1 MSSRMN
7 DRETWHR
14 LLLTLPD
21 GRFFDIMRNY
31 LGKIKTPFHK
41 PELISRLT
49 SFFLR
54 EETQQRVLD
63 SLSTSDIRVLTAVD
77 FLGAPE
83 PRQLFTLLAET
94 EDTFSLHHR
103 LLNLEY
109 RLLILTDTAGPVPV
123 LRCNPLLEKR
133 LKREAVDL
141 ACLFSSVPLDRGETG
156 VSGETPPWLQET
168 LVTAFLSYVGD
179 RPECLRADGSVKK
192 RRDRELR
199 ELFPF
204 LFDTTRL
211 GRKIDILLTSCA
223 AAGFIEIDTSAVHV
237 LWENCAAFYEVGR
250 IDRLCYRW
258 TAAAPRRPGRDPQR
272 AAMLKKLIY
281 TVPQGALFSETSI
294 RRLIDAIIL
303 KEGGQENGYSSFFE
317 LCTAL
322 GIFIDTGRGFCRTSS
337 LFVPEETEQSGNTYI
352 IQQNMHITVKPE
364 IPFPAA
370 LTIARLA
377 EIRKYDIYSE
387 YEITK
392 ASFNR
397 FTRTGGESETVFSS
411 FFPPETLPK
420 NVSIILRE
428 WEDEYNKVGLYE
440 GIVLTVHKSL
450 RHLVEHNPAV
460 QKYIQA
466 APAPGVYIFTGDD
479 YPKWS
484 EALAHAGIEH
494 IPAPAGSA
502 KSIQEKERSGF
513 LELPDVENKFPTLPP
528 PGTEERK
535 RTGED
540 VLREELYEHLNGM
553 KVSKDVYEELKARIE
568 KGFILFA
575 EQLCSETRLERKPA
589 EAKGI
594 DFIGK
599 IRLIEQAIAS
609 GKDVL
614 ELIERTVSGE
624 PHRCIVTPVKLDK
637 SGETLILQGKE
648 LPRGEMVAIE
658 VRKLSLVR
666 KLESVLFTP

>member
-1 MSSRMN
+1 MSSRMSN
-7 DRETWHR
+7 REAWHR

-21 GRFFDIMRNY
+21 DRFFDIMRNY

-63 SLSTSDIRVLTAVD
+63 SLSTADIRVLTAVD

-94 EDTFSLHHR
+94 EDAFSLHHR

-109 RLLILTDTAGPVPV
+109 RLLIFTDTAGPVPV
-123 LRCNPLLEKR
+123 VRCNPLLEKQ

-141 ACLFSSVPLDRGETG
+141 ACLFSSVPLEHTETG
-156 VSGETPPWLQET
+156 ISGETPPWLQES
-168 LVTAFLSYVGD
+168 LITAFLSYMGD

-204 LFDTTRL
+204 LFDTTRA
-211 GRKIDILLTSCA
+211 GKKFDILLSSCA
-223 AAGFIEIDTSAVHV
+223 AAGLIEIDTTAVHV
-237 LWENCAAFYEVGR
+237 LWENCTAFYEVSR
-250 IDRLCYRW
+250 IDRLCYLW
-258 TAAAPRRPGRDPQR
+258 AAAAPRRPGRDPQR
-272 AAMLKKLIY
+272 AAMLKKLMY
-281 TVPQGALFSETSI
+281 TVPPGALFTETSI
-294 RRLIDAIIL
+294 RRLIDAVLI

-322 GIFIDTGRGFCRTSS
+322 GIFIDTGQGFCRTSR
-337 LFVPEETEQSGNTYI
+337 LFVPEETEQSENTYI

-364 IPFPAA
+364 IPFQTA

-397 FTRTGGESETVFSS
+397 FTRTGGEADAGGPP
-411 FFPPETLPK
+411 FFPPEALPK
-420 NVSIILRE
+420 NVSILLRE

-440 GIVLTVHKSL
+440 GIVLTVHESL

-460 QKYIQA
+460 QQYTRA
-466 APAPGVYIFTGDD
+466 VLAPGVYLFTGDD

-484 EALAHAGIEH
+484 EALARAGIEH
-494 IPAPAGSA
+494 IPAPGGTTKSGSG
-502 KSIQEKERSGF
+502 KERAC
-513 LELPDVENKFPTLPP
+513 LLQLPAVEKNLQTFPAA
-528 PGTEERK
+528 GTEERK
-535 RTGED
+535 HFGEND
-540 VLREELYEHLNGM
+540 PREELYEHLNGM
-553 KVSKDVYEELKARIE
+553 KVSKEVYEELKARIE
-568 KGFILFA
+568 KGFILFP
-575 EQLCSETRLERKPA
+575 EQLCAETRPERKPV

-614 ELIERTVSGE
+614 ELIERTASGE
-624 PHRCIVTPVKLDK
+624 PYRCIVMPVKIDK

-648 LPRGEMVAIE
+648 LPRGEMVKIE